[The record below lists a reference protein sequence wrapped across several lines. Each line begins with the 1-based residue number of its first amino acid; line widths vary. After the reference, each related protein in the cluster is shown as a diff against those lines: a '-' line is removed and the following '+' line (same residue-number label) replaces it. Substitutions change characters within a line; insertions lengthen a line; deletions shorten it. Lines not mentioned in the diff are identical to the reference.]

1 MAKFHLSN
9 KAVDDLD
16 SIWLY
21 TMETWS
27 EDQADSYY
35 RELVMACQDIAN
47 HPAYLDKDF
56 KEIMPGLFGHH
67 CNKHLIFYVLV
78 EDGVEIVRILHEK
91 MDFGRH
97 ISS

>member
-16 SIWLY
+16 SIWLF

-27 EDQADSYY
+27 EEQADHYY
-35 RELVMACQDIAN
+35 HELIIACQEIAN
-47 HPAYLDKDF
+47 HPTCLDREYK
-56 KEIMPGLFGHH
+56 KIMPGLFAHH
-67 CNKHLIFYVLV
+67 INKHLIFYIQV
-78 EDGVEIVRILHEK
+78 EDGVEIVRILHER

-97 ISS
+97 L